1 MKHRH
6 IRVLVLE
13 DNSSDAQLLLHVLK
27 RAGLVVEHDI
37 VWRAEDFKQSLAA
50 NRYDLVLGD
59 FRLPGWTGADAL
71 QWMRASGCDLPFILV
86 TSALGDEQAAACI
99 KDGAADYIL
108 KDRLERLPAAIVHV
122 LEERKL
128 CNERDLALKKLR
140 ESEQQYRLMFEANPN
155 PMWVFNIETM
165 KFLAVN
171 EASVHHYGYTQK
183 EFLSMSL
190 QEMRLDEDIPTFLS
204 EYHRWTE
211 PHVYRIGIKRHR
223 KKDGT
228 MIWVDLTARDIRFQD
243 QNARMVLI
251 RDVTAQLQAEAG
263 LLRSEAQYRSIIEG
277 APYGI
282 YRKQADGKLLLAN
295 PALVAMLGY
304 ESEEEI
310 LRLPVSSVFYE
321 NPEDRK
327 ELLTRAENQEIVPY
341 ATKWKRKDG
350 RLLDVRILAR
360 KLKAHSGDQ
369 AAYEVFV
376 EDITEQRMLEEQFLQ
391 AQKMEA
397 VGQLAGGVAHDFN
410 NLLMVISGNAQ
421 LLVEQRAN
429 PSKVEHHALQISK
442 ATGKA
447 ASVAR
452 QLLVFTRKH
461 VMERVSV
468 DLNSVI
474 IDLWKMLP
482 RLLGEDIEMT
492 PMLDPS
498 VGAIYADQGQ
508 IEQIIM
514 NLAVNARD
522 AMPDGGKLIIRTAN
536 VDMEGTAII
545 ASAGLKAGHYA
556 MLAVKDTGVGMSQE
570 TQARIFEP
578 FFTTKERH
586 KGTGLGLATV
596 YGIVKHTGG
605 CIHVESE
612 PGKGT
617 IFKIYL
623 PLAEQSITSIAP
635 QVQEVAPPGSETV
648 LLVEDDEM
656 LRELVSEY
664 LRSKDYKLLVATNG
678 YEALNICHQ
687 HDGAVDLL
695 LTDVVMPGM
704 DGQDLAKNAR
714 KLNRDMRVIFVSG
727 YQDREMDEEALD
739 ASTLFL
745 QKPFSLNSLAQK
757 IREVFG
763 EER

>member
-27 RAGLVVEHDI
+27 RAGLAVEHDI
-37 VWRAEDFKQSLAA
+37 VWRAEDFKQALSA
-50 NRYDLVLGD
+50 NHYDLVLGD

-71 QWMRASGCDLPFILV
+71 QWMRASGCNLPFILV

-108 KDRLERLPAAIVHV
+108 KDRLERLPAAIIHV
-122 LEERKL
+122 LEERRL

-171 EASVHHYGYTQK
+171 EASVQHYGYTQK

-190 QEMRLDEDIPTFLS
+190 QDMRLEEDIPTFLS

-310 LRLPVSSVFYE
+310 LRLPASSVFFE
-321 NPEDRK
+321 NPDDRK
-327 ELLTRAENQEIVPY
+327 ELLARAENQEIVPY
-341 ATKWKRKDG
+341 ATKWKSKDG

-376 EDITEQRMLEEQFLQ
+376 EDVTAQRMLEEQDQPTDQAMFFWTFLD
-391 AQKMEA
+391 E
-397 VGQLAGGVAHDFN
+397 V
-410 NLLMVISGNAQ
+410 
-421 LLVEQRAN
+421 
-429 PSKVEHHALQISK
+429 
-442 ATGKA
+442 
-447 ASVAR
+447 
-452 QLLVFTRKH
+452 
-461 VMERVSV
+461 VMIIER
-468 DLNSVI
+468 
-474 IDLWKMLP
+474 
-482 RLLGEDIEMT
+482 
-492 PMLDPS
+492 
-498 VGAIYADQGQ
+498 
-508 IEQIIM
+508 
-514 NLAVNARD
+514 
-522 AMPDGGKLIIRTAN
+522 
-536 VDMEGTAII
+536 
-545 ASAGLKAGHYA
+545 AGLR
-556 MLAVKDTGVGMSQE
+556 
-570 TQARIFEP
+570 AR
-578 FFTTKERH
+578 
-586 KGTGLGLATV
+586 
-596 YGIVKHTGG
+596 Y
-605 CIHVESE
+605 
-612 PGKGT
+612 
-617 IFKIYL
+617 
-623 PLAEQSITSIAP
+623 IANN
-635 QVQEVAPPGSETV
+635 E
-648 LLVEDDEM
+648 
-656 LRELVSEY
+656 
-664 LRSKDYKLLVATNG
+664 
-678 YEALNICHQ
+678 
-687 HDGAVDLL
+687 
-695 LTDVVMPGM
+695 
-704 DGQDLAKNAR
+704 
-714 KLNRDMRVIFVSG
+714 
-727 YQDREMDEEALD
+727 
-739 ASTLFL
+739 
-745 QKPFSLNSLAQK
+745 
-757 IREVFG
+757 
-763 EER
+763 